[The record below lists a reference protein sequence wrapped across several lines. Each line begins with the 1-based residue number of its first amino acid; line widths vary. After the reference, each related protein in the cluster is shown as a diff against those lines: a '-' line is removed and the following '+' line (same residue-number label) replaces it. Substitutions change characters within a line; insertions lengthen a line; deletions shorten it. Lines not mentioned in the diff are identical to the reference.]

1 MKSASVRAASTS
13 SLVIPVAKPAIKP
26 SAKPPVKTVA
36 KPAAKAPAQVAPKAT
51 VRGATQAAKRAAAK
65 EPASTPAAA
74 PASPEKP
81 VKPAKVRLV
90 RDSFT
95 MPEVDFALV
104 AVLKA
109 RALGM
114 GRATKKSELLRAG
127 LQLLNQQEPKVLLA
141 ALDRLQPIKTGRP
154 KRGD

>member
-1 MKSASVRAASTS
+1 M
-13 SLVIPVAKPAIKP
+13 
-26 SAKPPVKTVA
+26 
-36 KPAAKAPAQVAPKAT
+36 
-51 VRGATQAAKRAAAK
+51 
-65 EPASTPAAA
+65 
-74 PASPEKP
+74 
-81 VKPAKVRLV
+81 

-95 MPEVDFALV
+95 MPEADFALV

-109 RALGM
+109 RALGL
-114 GRATKKSELLRAG
+114 GRAAKKSELLRAG

>member
-1 MKSASVRAASTS
+1 MKSASVRAAPAASPAK
-13 SLVIPVAKPAIKP
+13 PVAQPA
-26 SAKPPVKTVA
+26 VKRPA
-36 KPAAKAPAQVAPKAT
+36 QPAAKAAVKAPAQEGTKVKS
-51 VRGATQAAKRAAAK
+51 RAAAQAVK
-65 EPASTPAAA
+65 KVPPQGPAATVAAA

-81 VKPAKVRLV
+81 SKPAKLRLV

-95 MPEVDFALV
+95 MPEADVALL
-104 AVLKA
+104 AALKA
-109 RALGM
+109 RALRL

-127 LQLLNQQEPKVLLA
+127 LQLLNEQDPKVLMA

>member
-1 MKSASVRAASTS
+1 
-13 SLVIPVAKPAIKP
+13 
-26 SAKPPVKTVA
+26 
-36 KPAAKAPAQVAPKAT
+36 
-51 VRGATQAAKRAAAK
+51 
-65 EPASTPAAA
+65 
-74 PASPEKP
+74 
-81 VKPAKVRLV
+81 V